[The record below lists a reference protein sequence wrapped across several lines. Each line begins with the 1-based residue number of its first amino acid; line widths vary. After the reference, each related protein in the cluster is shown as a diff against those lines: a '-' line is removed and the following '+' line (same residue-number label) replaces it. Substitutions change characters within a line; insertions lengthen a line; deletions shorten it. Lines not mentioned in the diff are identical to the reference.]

1 MADLT
6 TAADVLKNDYIG
18 PIRSNLNNKTIL
30 YSKIRKSS
38 EEVSGDYVK
47 LPLQSGRNSGV
58 GARAYNGTLPTAGS
72 QQYKYAQFNTKTTY
86 GRGKIYG
93 KLIRATRND
102 KGAFLRAVSSEMKGL
117 SNDLTDD
124 ANRQLFTGSTGSLTT
139 IAAGGATSATQTV
152 ASTQYL
158 FPGMV
163 VTIAGVGDATVSSI
177 TSETVVVF
185 TGSVTTTGG
194 EIVRRQGVTS
204 GTEMQGLAEI
214 VSNTGTIQNIDPT
227 TAAGAFFKAN
237 VFGAAGTPVPL
248 DEMDME
254 NAIDT
259 AEEKGGEVDYII
271 TSYVGRRE
279 YYKILQSQ
287 KRFTDTVNLKG
298 GFSAVMVN
306 DIALVVD
313 KHCPRSSSETR
324 MYFLSSANLGHYR
337 MNDVEWMDQDGAILA
352 RIVGSSGEEAY
363 ECTLVYD
370 AEFATDFR
378 AAHSALVGIA
388 VT

>member
-6 TAADVLKNDYIG
+6 TAADVLKNDFIG

-30 YSKIRKSS
+30 MNKVRKTS

-47 LPLQSGRNSGV
+47 IPLQSGRNSGV

-72 QQYKYAQFNTKTTY
+72 QQYKYAQFQTKTIY

-102 KGAFLRAVSSEMKGL
+102 KGSFLRAVSAEMKGL

-124 ANRQLFTGSTGSLTT
+124 VNRQLFTGSTGVIATV
-139 IAAGGATSATQTV
+139 AAGGAASATQTV
-152 ASTQYL
+152 DSTQYL

-163 VTIAGVGDATVSSI
+163 VTVDGIGDRTVSSI

-185 TGSVTTTGG
+185 TATITTSGA
-194 EIVRRQGVTS
+194 EVIRRQGVATAQ
-204 GTEMQGLAEI
+204 ELQGLGDI
-214 VSNTGTIQNIDPT
+214 VKNSGTIQNIDPT
-227 TAAGAFFKAN
+227 TSAGSFFKAN
-237 VFGAAGTPVPL
+237 LIGTAGTPAPL

-254 NAIDT
+254 QAIDA

-271 TSYVGRRE
+271 TSYAGRRE
-279 YYKILQSQ
+279 YYKLLQGQ

-324 MYFLSSANLGHYR
+324 MYFLSSKNLAHYR
-337 MNDVEWMDQDGAILA
+337 MCDVEWMDQDGAILA
-352 RIVGSSGEEAY
+352 RIVGSGGEEAY